1 MACNE
6 IGLVSAINLYVDWGC
21 LSIHPKSI
29 FRSMSMP
36 YKILS
41 MLLGLFVSASL
52 YGQSPI
58 EDYNSSKTYATGSLV
73 LVGQSSYISIQSVP
87 AGNTPPNTTY
97 WTDLSIAAANLSVPV
112 ETVPSL
118 DTSTILASLPGSAP
132 DTNSSSSSTFFG
144 LALRG
149 YSGTYP
155 VAGGMTITGSTS
167 KKVMIRVKGSSMN
180 FSGTKLSDPKI
191 TITKYNASTSTYD
204 SFLTVDNWGDH
215 ASTATNYADRAT
227 SDSKEPVAVVD
238 MDPGT
243 YGVRVE
249 DAAGGTGNANVEFYG
264 LADDTGTGR
273 FYGLA
278 LRAEVGANPVAGGI
292 TISGTGSKKVM
303 IRVKGSTMSFGG
315 AKLNDPKI
323 TITKYNSSTSAY
335 ESFLTVD
342 NWGDHA
348 STATNYASRATSD
361 TKEPVAVVDMDP
373 GTYGVR
379 VEDAAGGTGSANVE
393 FYEVE

>member
-1 MACNE
+1 
-6 IGLVSAINLYVDWGC
+6 
-21 LSIHPKSI
+21 
-29 FRSMSMP
+29 MSMP
-36 YKILS
+36 LKTLLF
-41 MLLGLFVSASL
+41 LLGVFWSFSLF
-52 YGQSPI
+52 GQSPV
-58 EDYNSSKTYATGSLV
+58 ETYDSTKAYSIGALV
-73 LVGQSSYISIQSVP
+73 LVGEESYIATAASTGKNP
-87 AGNTPPNTTY
+87 PDNTDV
-97 WTDLSIAAANLSVPV
+97 WTNLSVAASALGTPV
-112 ETVPSL
+112 EQVPSL
-118 DTSTILASLPGSAP
+118 STSEILSSLPGSTP
-132 DTNSSSSSTFFG
+132 ETNSSSSSTFFG

-149 YSGTYP
+149 YAGTYP
-155 VAGGMTITGSTS
+155 VAGGITITGSTS

-180 FSGTKLSDPKI
+180 FSGTKLNDPKI
-191 TITKYNASTSTYD
+191 TITKYNTSTSTYD

-264 LADDTGTGR
+264 LSDDTGNGR

-292 TISGTGSKKVM
+292 TISGSASKKVM

-315 AKLNDPKI
+315 TKLNDPKI
-323 TITKYNSSTSAY
+323 TITKYNSTSNAY

>member
-1 MACNE
+1 
-6 IGLVSAINLYVDWGC
+6 
-21 LSIHPKSI
+21 
-29 FRSMSMP
+29 MP

-87 AGNTPPNTTY
+87 AGNTPPNATY

-264 LADDTGTGR
+264 L
-273 FYGLA
+273 
-278 LRAEVGANPVAGGI
+278 
-292 TISGTGSKKVM
+292 
-303 IRVKGSTMSFGG
+303 
-315 AKLNDPKI
+315 
-323 TITKYNSSTSAY
+323 
-335 ESFLTVD
+335 
-342 NWGDHA
+342 
-348 STATNYASRATSD
+348 SD
-361 TKEPVAVVDMDP
+361 L
-373 GTYGVR
+373 
-379 VEDAAGGTGSANVE
+379 SLIHI
-393 FYEVE
+393 